1 MITNTNTD
9 EKEVLLI
16 LLFHILNANVFNIS
30 GHKQSPHPK
39 RNCRKMSI
47 DNERKKNYEKNGINN
62 SVLDG
67 CRRIKGT
74 RLPVAG

>member
-30 GHKQSPHPK
+30 GHK
-39 RNCRKMSI
+39 
-47 DNERKKNYEKNGINN
+47 
-62 SVLDG
+62 
-67 CRRIKGT
+67 
-74 RLPVAG
+74 